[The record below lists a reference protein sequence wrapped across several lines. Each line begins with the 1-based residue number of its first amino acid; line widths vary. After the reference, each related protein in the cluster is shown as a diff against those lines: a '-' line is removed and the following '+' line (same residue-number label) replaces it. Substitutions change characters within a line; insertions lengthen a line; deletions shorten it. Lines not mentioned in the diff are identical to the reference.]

1 MSFWLTAMLW
11 PALLLV
17 IQITD
22 TAAQTLPVVGYVAAK
37 NANPKRLEVLK
48 QGLAELGYVQEKNI
62 RVEYREAVFRARST
76 SPHHA
81 MLLHYV
87 SANGVEPE
95 LQGPVA
101 NADEIAA
108 VLIAAGAEVKAGCDA
123 YGWSDTL
130 GLVVTSDHPNDAGVA
145 GRLVALL
152 CSAGAAID
160 GPQGDGS
167 PLAAALAFA
176 TLDCV
181 EVLIAR
187 GARTDNPAFAA
198 AAGRTDWLRGWLDGD
213 ATIATQ
219 PAPNLLPL
227 SSDRA
232 VAAEQALVFAC
243 MCGQTETVRLLL
255 HAGVEVNAQPPGSHW
270 TATPLH
276 TAAIQGQAVVA
287 KLLLQR
293 GADPT
298 LRDVRH
304 QSTAIEW
311 TRHARGP
318 RRSLARAV
326 SILLD
331 ERGYRNRE

>member
-1 MSFWLTAMLW
+1 MASIDEILAAEP
-11 PALLLV
+11 PAFGRAV
-17 IQITD
+17 RAIIAGD
-22 TAAQTLPVVGYVAAK
+22 PRTL
-37 NANPKRLEVLK
+37 R
-48 QGLAELGYVQEKNI
+48 AELA
-62 RVEYREAVFRARST
+62 AVPDLVRARST

-81 MLLHYV
+81 TLLHYV
-87 SANGVEPE
+87 SANGVESE

-108 VLIAAGAEVKAGCDA
+108 LLIAAGAEVNAGCDA

-130 GLVVTSDHPNDAGVA
+130 GLVVTSDHPNEAGVA

-152 CSAGAAID
+152 CSAGATID

-198 AAGRTDWLRGWLDGD
+198 AAGRTDWLRAWLDGH
-213 ATIATQ
+213 ATIAMQ

-232 VAAEQALVFAC
+232 VAAEQALVFAS
-243 MCGQTETVRLLL
+243 MCGQTEAVRLLL
-255 HAGVEVNAQPPGSHW
+255 DAGVEVNAQPPGSHW

-276 TAAIQGQAVVA
+276 TAAIQGQVVVV
-287 KLLLQR
+287 KLLVQR

-298 LRDVRH
+298 LRDGRH
-304 QSTAIEW
+304 RSTAVEW
-311 TRHARGP
+311 AGHARGP
-318 RRSLARAV
+318 RRALARAV

-331 ERGYRNRE
+331 EREHRNRE